1 MAVFITVSDIL
12 IKVSIK
18 ESIERL
24 IFLLHNFVVFKI
36 DVLGGGVGGDL
47 GM

>member
-24 IFLLHNFVVFKI
+24 VLLLHNFVVFKI

>member
-24 IFLLHNFVVFKI
+24 VFLLHSFVVFKI